1 MQYTYI
7 YIYIYIYIFIYI
19 YIYGNQVVGIR
30 HYYVQ
35 SDWSKQCAYF

>member
-1 MQYTYI
+1 MQYI
-7 YIYIYIYIFIYI
+7 YIYMYIYI